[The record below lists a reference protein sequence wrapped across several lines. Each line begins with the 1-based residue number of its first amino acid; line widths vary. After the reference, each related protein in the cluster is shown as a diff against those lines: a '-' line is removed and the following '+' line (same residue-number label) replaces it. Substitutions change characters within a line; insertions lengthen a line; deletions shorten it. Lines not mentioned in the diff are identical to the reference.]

1 MTKNHGNNGGLGEV
15 FWERSSFG
23 PPLCTRGS
31 IVQTYDWTIMM
42 VIVAQSCP
50 PLFFVFLYGRTACD
64 ELAAVGR
71 GGDTAAGGAEPLA
84 VHGGGGAA
92 NCPPVGNRT
101 TC

>member
-1 MTKNHGNNGGLGEV
+1 
-15 FWERSSFG
+15 
-23 PPLCTRGS
+23 
-31 IVQTYDWTIMM
+31 MM
-42 VIVAQSCP
+42 VIVAQSSP

-71 GGDTAAGGAEPLA
+71 GDDTAAGGAEPLA

-101 TC
+101 KHAENNVRAIRRGIAS